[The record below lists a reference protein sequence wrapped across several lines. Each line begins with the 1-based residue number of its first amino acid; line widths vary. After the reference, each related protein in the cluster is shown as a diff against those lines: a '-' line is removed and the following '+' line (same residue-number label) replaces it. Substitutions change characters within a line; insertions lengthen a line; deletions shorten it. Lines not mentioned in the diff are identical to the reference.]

1 MNNIESSKMEKYT
14 PKGKYYQGTGSRKR
28 AISRARLYTGTGRI
42 FLNSKELTMID
53 LEIIK
58 PLSLVNYDKKFDISI
73 HLSGGGQEARKQAI
87 SNSIAKALVRFNKDF
102 KQTLR
107 NAGYITRDSREK
119 ERKKP
124 GLKRARRA
132 PQWQKR

>member
-1 MNNIESSKMEKYT
+1 MNDSQTTSQKYSSKE
-14 PKGKYYQGTGSRKR
+14 KYYQGTGSRKR
-28 AISRARLYTGTGRI
+28 ATSRARIYLGKGRFFI
-42 FLNSKELTMID
+42 NDKELIKID
-53 LEIIK
+53 QEIIK
-58 PLSLVNYDKKFDISI
+58 PFILIGQTKKFDTTI
-73 HLSGGGQEARKQAI
+73 HVKGGGQEARKQAI
-87 SNSIAKALVRFNKDF
+87 TNSIALALVSYDKSY

-107 NAGYITRDSREK
+107 SAGFITRDSREK